1 MNNAISE
8 KWAEWATLLAFIV
21 ALAVGVTVHA
31 LIAIAIGGG
40 LVTYFIKK
48 SRLEFI
54 RKNPESA
61 SGYKRNW
68 RDHLVSGIL
77 FTLLFISVAILWLA
91 YLGRQSNTDT
101 TAATVSTSVEVA
113 PSSYE
118 DSKGGVWSVG
128 PSLSSGDLVLI
139 SPSGLVTVTINPNCK
154 TFVVLNLGG
163 ENPQT
168 EVGTWSSNS
177 QGWNLKDSEGKVR
190 FSFIDSKPPFN
201 TNCPI
206 D

>member
-48 SRLEFI
+48 GRLEFV
-54 RKNPESA
+54 KENPESA
-61 SGYKRNW
+61 NDYKRTW
-68 RDHLVSGIL
+68 RDHLVSGVL

-91 YLGRQSNTDT
+91 YLGQQNNKNA
-101 TAATVSTSVEVA
+101 TAPTVSTSTAVV

-118 DSKGGVWSVG
+118 DSKGGIWSIG
-128 PSLSSGDLVLI
+128 PSLSSGDLMLI
-139 SPSGLVTVTINPNCK
+139 SPSGLVTITINPNCK

-163 ENPQT
+163 GSPQT
-168 EVGTWSSNS
+168 EVGTWGSNS